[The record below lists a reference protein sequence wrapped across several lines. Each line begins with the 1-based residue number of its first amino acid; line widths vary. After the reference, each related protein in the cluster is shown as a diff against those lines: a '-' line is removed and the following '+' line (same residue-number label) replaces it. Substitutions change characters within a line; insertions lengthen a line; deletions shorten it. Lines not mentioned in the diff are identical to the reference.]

1 MINNS
6 NPYFKPIQ
14 WILIYWFGVG
24 PIHLHARVT
33 LLNAEQDLHQ
43 IVESA
48 QPYDSLILSQGIYTF
63 ENILIDKPLTLM
75 GQEGALLKSLNG
87 DEILLVT
94 ADSVTI
100 QGLTFTG
107 VKTSYI
113 KERSAIRID
122 KGKYFE
128 IKDNV
133 ITNCFFGIYLE
144 HVSHG
149 VIYNNRISGQATTEA
164 GSGNA
169 IHAWY
174 CSNIQIKGNELKGH
188 RDGIYFEFVDKSLI
202 EENLSFNN
210 IRYGLHFMFS
220 NDDIYRKNTFRDN
233 GSGVAVMFSKEIK
246 MIENTFSHNWGGASY
261 GLLLKEI
268 NDASIINNQ
277 FNQNTIGIFVE
288 GSNRI
293 TYSNNSFRRNG
304 WAIKF
309 SGGCSANEITNN
321 NFLNNSLDLV
331 VGTKLS
337 DNEIHHNYWS
347 EYTGYDLDKNNI
359 GDVPHYPVKLF
370 SYILNQVPEAIV
382 LMRSFFV
389 YIVNFSEKVS
399 PVFTPKEVFDPT
411 PLMHEVQ

>member
-1 MINNS
+1 MVGNTYLYMSTIKCCLFFLIFIFPILLQAQTTLINSSQN
-6 NPYFKPIQ
+6 
-14 WILIYWFGVG
+14 
-24 PIHLHARVT
+24 LHQSIDQAQPFDT
-33 LLNAEQDLHQ
+33 LL
-43 IVESA
+43 
-48 QPYDSLILSQGIYTF
+48 LSKGTYSF
-63 ENILIDKPLTLM
+63 ENILIAKPLTLM
-75 GQEGALLKSLNG
+75 GQEGAVIQSLNG

-107 VKTSYI
+107 VQTSYI

-122 KGKYFE
+122 KGKYFK
-128 IKDNV
+128 IKENK
-133 ITNCFFGIYLE
+133 IINCFFGIYLE
-144 HVSHG
+144 HVKHG
-149 VIYNNRISGQATTEA
+149 EVYNNKISGQATTEA

-174 CSNIQIKGNELKGH
+174 CSNLQIMGNEVQGH
-188 RDGIYFEFVDKSLI
+188 RDGIYFEFVDKSYI

-220 NDDIYRKNTFRDN
+220 NDDIYKKNTFRDN
-233 GSGVAVMFSKEIK
+233 GSGVAVMFSKEIE
-246 MIENTFSHNWGGASY
+246 MIQNTFSHNWGGASY
-261 GLLLKEI
+261 GLLLKEM
-268 NDASIINNQ
+268 NDAIIHNNQ
-277 FNQNTIGIFVE
+277 FDHNTIGIFVE
-288 GSNRI
+288 GSNRV
-293 TYSNNSFRRNG
+293 TYTNNSFRRNG

-337 DNEIHHNYWS
+337 DNRIHHNYWS
-347 EYTGYDLDKNNI
+347 DYTGYDLDKNNI

-411 PLMHEVQ
+411 PLMHEVR